1 MLGSQSQAASVGDFD
16 KDTYGGEAIHS
27 IDPCNKQSI
36 RSNFINHFAKYK
48 VRSVLIAYLFTETT
62 MTTSRKFSRL
72 ILPALMTLGIV
83 ASTGAGAEPAAA
95 LSIKTYNADGNSFHV
110 NAVVVS
116 GKREAVVIDTG
127 FTRADA
133 LRVAANVL
141 DSGKALKAIFISNAD
156 PDFYFGAEVLKGLF
170 PQAQVLTTPAV
181 REKIQAKLAAK
192 VAFWGPKMGANAPQQ
207 PVLPDLLSGTTLSV
221 DGETIE
227 VRGTGGELAHRPY
240 VWIPSIKTVAGNIAI
255 FGNLHVW
262 TADTQKPSERQAWF
276 AQLDEI
282 EALKP
287 VTVVPGHM
295 APGTPLDSSSIRYTR
310 DYLQRFDS
318 EAAKAKN
325 AAELIEAMK
334 KAYPQAGLGIA
345 LDIGAKVNKGEMK
358 W

>member
-1 MLGSQSQAASVGDFD
+1 MLGRQSQAASVGDFD
-16 KDTYGGEAIHS
+16 KDTYGGEAIHF

-141 DSGKALKAIFISNAD
+141 DSGKTLMAILKMAEHICSTYRVLGNQTVDHEWNAVGD
-156 PDFYFGAEVLKGLF
+156 LVLDYVGLSDYDFDSLKL
-170 PQAQVLTTPAV
+170 
-181 REKIQAKLAAK
+181 
-192 VAFWGPKMGANAPQQ
+192 
-207 PVLPDLLSGTTLSV
+207 
-221 DGETIE
+221 
-227 VRGTGGELAHRPY
+227 
-240 VWIPSIKTVAGNIAI
+240 
-255 FGNLHVW
+255 
-262 TADTQKPSERQAWF
+262 
-276 AQLDEI
+276 
-282 EALKP
+282 
-287 VTVVPGHM
+287 
-295 APGTPLDSSSIRYTR
+295 SIR
-310 DYLQRFDS
+310 
-318 EAAKAKN
+318 
-325 AAELIEAMK
+325 EL
-334 KAYPQAGLGIA
+334 
-345 LDIGAKVNKGEMK
+345 GAH
-358 W
+358 